1 MKHLVTNQELQ
12 QMIKAVNS
20 NDSLKQAILSH
31 FEGRDKSAIIDVLRD
46 GYYERFDRYDSAVCE
61 EFITAWEKEYK

>member
-31 FEGRDKSAIIDVLRD
+31 FEARDKSAIIDVLRD